1 MCRKLLRPR
10 KTRGG
15 RGNGD
20 GDGGDEQGGNA
31 RGGEWIRNAV
41 SIEEE
46 AKEHAGGGEWMG
58 ELRSLRMEAL
68 ELLIRVDEGMGKQA
82 RADRWRR
89 TLEEIKAG

>member
-1 MCRKLLRPR
+1 M
-10 KTRGG
+10 
-15 RGNGD
+15 
-20 GDGGDEQGGNA
+20 
-31 RGGEWIRNAV
+31 